1 MGGGGSGESG
11 RPQRVLALLVSAVK
25 SKHTHESGQWLS
37 SAHFEALALIKFMC
51 HFQRPMFSLVL
62 DHACIIS
69 LFKLCLMLNQILPVD
84 LSTTM

>member
-1 MGGGGSGESG
+1 MGGGGTVESG
-11 RPQRVLALLVSAVK
+11 SPQRVLALLVSAVK
-25 SKHTHESGQWLS
+25 SKHMHESGQWLS

-51 HFQRPMFSLVL
+51 HFQRSMFSLVL

>member
-1 MGGGGSGESG
+1 MGGGGTVESG
-11 RPQRVLALLVSAVK
+11 SPQRVLALLVSAVI
-25 SKHTHESGQWLS
+25 SKHVHDSVRWLS

-51 HFQRPMFSLVL
+51 HFQRSMFSLVL